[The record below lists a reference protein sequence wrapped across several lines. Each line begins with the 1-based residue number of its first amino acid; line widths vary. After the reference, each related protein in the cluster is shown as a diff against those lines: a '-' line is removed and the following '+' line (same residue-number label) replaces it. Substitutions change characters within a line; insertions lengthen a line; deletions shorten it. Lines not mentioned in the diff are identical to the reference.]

1 MNKKLSQNDL
11 RRFMSDQKKKILV
24 NGKKVDSPL
33 AKYPLHT
40 VYRFFLGYVYI
51 LVVSCTLITSY

>member
-11 RRFMSDQKKKILV
+11 RRFMSDQKKKISV

-40 VYRFFLGYVYI
+40 VFTFLFR
-51 LVVSCTLITSY
+51 LCLQFNSTLYFDY